1 MSEDLWVTLARVE
14 RPRGLRGELV
24 ALSFVDDPERL
35 QQSSPV
41 VLIGPEGPVHGGQ
54 TFAVEQV
61 WVHQGRLVVKLA
73 GLDRIEDVEPLRGFS
88 IAIPRS
94 RRLPAPEGSYHVSD
108 LVGCRMEEQG
118 TGRLVGV
125 VEEFLETG
133 GPGLLQVR
141 TPQGEELLV
150 PFARA
155 VCELIETA
163 ARRIVVRLP
172 EGLEDVN
179 RR

>member
-1 MSEDLWVTLARVE
+1 M
-14 RPRGLRGELV
+14 
-24 ALSFVDDPERL
+24 F
-35 QQSSPV
+35 
-41 VLIGPEGPVHGGQ
+41 LIGPDGPVNGGQ
-54 TFAVEQV
+54 AFTVEEV
-61 WVHQGRLVVKLA
+61 WDHQGRLVVKLS
-73 GLDRIEDVEPLRGFS
+73 GVDRIEDVEPLRGFS

-94 RRLPAPEGSYHVSD
+94 RRLPPEEGRYHLAD
-108 LVGCRMEEQG
+108 LVGCQVEEREG
-118 TGRLVGV
+118 GRVVGV
-125 VEEFLETG
+125 VEDWLETG
-133 GPGLLQVR
+133 GPTLLQVR

-155 VCELIETA
+155 VCEQIDPA